1 MKPTIYA
8 SKEDKCV
15 YAGKYLGK
23 TPADDW
29 VAMDRAAK
37 ETDKVYSFEAF
48 QKMLQNGLLPKA
60 QREGKLFARLK
71 ALSQRPSQS
80 VGDFLAHFTT
90 IERQL
95 DHEMLDWVA
104 RYFIMTGVHP
114 YLQETLRLRD
124 CLGKTRLEL
133 EENLRSIEGV
143 VPPPVGISV
152 WETYWVS
159 QEELDPAKAKIQTK
173 KKFVPRRTTDSK
185 GKERPVETTTPSQTI
200 AALTPALARK
210 EEFRGLTKCF

>member
-1 MKPTIYA
+1 
-8 SKEDKCV
+8 
-15 YAGKYLGK
+15 
-23 TPADDW
+23 
-29 VAMDRAAK
+29 MDQTAK
-37 ETDKVYSFEAF
+37 KSDQVYSFEAF
-48 QKMLQNGLLPKA
+48 REMLQNGLLPKA

-124 CLGKTRLEL
+124 RLGKTRLEL

-152 WETYWVS
+152 RETYWVS
-159 QEELDPAKAKIQTK
+159 QGELALAKAEVSQTK
-173 KKFVPRRTTDSK
+173 KKFVPGRTMDSK
-185 GKERPVETTTPSQTI
+185 RRERPVEATTPS
-200 AALTPALARK
+200 
-210 EEFRGLTKCF
+210 